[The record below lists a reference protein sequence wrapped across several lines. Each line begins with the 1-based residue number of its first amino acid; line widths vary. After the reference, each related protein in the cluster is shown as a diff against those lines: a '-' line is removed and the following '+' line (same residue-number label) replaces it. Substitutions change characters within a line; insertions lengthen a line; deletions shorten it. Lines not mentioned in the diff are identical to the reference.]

1 MDTLNNILLI
11 IFLALLVFLA
21 YQVFIMYKT
30 VKMFATPIKKW
41 KIAIAIFLLIFD
53 IFSLFIYVDILDM
66 IRIIVSSL
74 VVFLFLLLRDGIGD
88 EAIFGTATRIY
99 YDDIMAYDFKR
110 TDKTFNVYF
119 LYNDQKDAA
128 KGKGPY
134 NLCIEF
140 DLNKEKDVIC
150 TLQNKLPK
158 KYKRLKKDNI

>member
-1 MDTLNNILLI
+1 MDILNDVLLI
-11 IFLALLVFLA
+11 IFIAIFVFLA
-21 YQVFIMYKT
+21 YQVIIMYKT
-30 VKMFATPIKKW
+30 VTMYAMPIKKW
-41 KIAIAIFLLIFD
+41 KIAIVVFLIIFD
-53 IFSLFIYVDILDM
+53 IFSFFIYVDILDLV
-66 IRIIVSSL
+66 RIIISTL

-99 YDDIMAYDFKR
+99 YRDILAYDFKR
-110 TDKTFNVYF
+110 SEKSFNVYF
-119 LYNDQKDAA
+119 LYNDQKDAS

-140 DLNKEKDVIC
+140 DLSKEKDVIC